1 MSHEINEL
9 SPNVHSYVGAR
20 VDAWHRLGVTL
31 EDTFDA
37 ETALQK
43 AHLAG
48 WNVRKTPLFTVD
60 ENGNQ
65 IVAESR
71 FATIYTNP
79 VTGENQYLGVVGSYY
94 EPIQNEKHID
104 LLNALV
110 DESGAHFDTA
120 GSLRSGRE
128 TFVSMKLPETMNVG
142 GQDPV
147 DLYLLALNSH
157 DGASAFRFLVTPVRV
172 VCANTQA
179 AAIRAAKSSF
189 SIRHVRGATGVI
201 AEAREA
207 LDLTFK
213 YVSEFEVEAER
224 LLGLSFSDREFDGFI
239 KELFDYEK
247 AETTRQFNTATEHV
261 EGASSLWH
269 SSATMEGITGTR
281 WGAYQA
287 VTEYTDHFMAVR
299 NTGYEENILR
309 ANRTAL
315 SGSVTRLKER
325 AFASLV

>member
-1 MSHEINEL
+1 
-9 SPNVHSYVGAR
+9 
-20 VDAWHRLGVTL
+20 
-31 EDTFDA
+31 
-37 ETALQK
+37 
-43 AHLAG
+43 
-48 WNVRKTPLFTVD
+48 VD
-60 ENGNQ
+60 ERGNT
-65 IVAESR
+65 IEAESR

-79 VTGENQYLGVVGSYY
+79 VTNENQYLGVVGSYY

-104 LLNALV
+104 LLDALV

-179 AAIRAAKSSF
+179 AAIRSAKSSF

-207 LDLTFK
+207 LELTFK
-213 YVSEFEVEAER
+213 YVSEFELEAER
-224 LLGLSFSDREFDGFI
+224 LIGMKFSNAEFDEYA
-239 KELFDYEK
+239 KALFEFDK
-247 AETTRQFNTATEHV
+247 AETTRQFNTVTEHV
-261 EGASSLWH
+261 EGVTSLWS
-269 SSATMEGITGTR
+269 SSATMAGITGTR

-287 VTEYTDHFMAVR
+287 VTEYTDHFMSVR
-299 NTGYEENILR
+299 NTGYDENILR

-315 SGSVTRLKER
+315 SGSVTRLKEK
-325 AFASLV
+325 AFAALV

>member
-9 SPNVHSYVGAR
+9 APGVHSYVGAR

-37 ETALQK
+37 QTALEK
-43 AHLAG
+43 AHLAN
-48 WNVRKTPLFTVD
+48 WNVRKTPLFTID
-60 ENGNQ
+60 ERGQKIQADN
-65 IVAESR
+65 R

-79 VTGENQYLGVVGSYY
+79 LTGENQYLGVVGSYY
-94 EPIQNEKHID
+94 EPIQNEKHVD

-128 TFVSMKLPETMNVG
+128 TFVSMKMPESINVG

-179 AAIRAAKSSF
+179 AAIRGAKSKF

-213 YVSEFEVEAER
+213 YVTEFEQEAER
-224 LLGLSFSDREFDGFI
+224 LLGLSFSDYEFDGFVRD
-239 KELFDYEK
+239 LFEVERAK
-247 AETTRQFNTATEHV
+247 TPRQFNTATEHV
-261 EGASSLWH
+261 EGVTALWRN
-269 SSATMEGITGTR
+269 SATMDGITGTR

-287 VTEYTDHFMAVR
+287 ITEYTDHYMAVR
-299 NTGYEENILR
+299 NTGYEESILR

-315 SGSVTRLKER
+315 SGSVSRIKEQ

>member
-9 SPNVHSYVGAR
+9 APGVHSFVSAR
-20 VDAWHRLGVTL
+20 EDAWHALGTTL
-31 EDTFDA
+31 EDVFDA
-37 ETALQK
+37 QTALEV
-43 AHLAG
+43 AHLAN
-48 WNVRKTPLFTVD
+48 WNVRKTPLFTID
-60 ENGNQ
+60 ENGER
-65 IVAESR
+65 IEAESR
-71 FATIYTNP
+71 YATIYTNP
-79 VTGENQYLGVVGSYY
+79 VTGKNQYLGVVGSYY
-94 EPIQNEKHID
+94 EPIQNEKHVD

-110 DESGAHFDTA
+110 DESGAHFETA

-142 GQDPV
+142 GEDPV

-179 AAIRAAKSSF
+179 AAIRGAKSTF

-213 YVSEFEVEAER
+213 YVSEFEIEAER
-224 LLGLSFSDREFDGFI
+224 MLG
-239 KELFDYEK
+239 KEL
-247 AETTRQFNTATEHV
+247 ETDEFQRIVENLFSVEEAKSVRQLNSAKTHVDGVMGLWRGSQTMQGIKGTA
-261 EGASSLWH
+261 
-269 SSATMEGITGTR
+269 
-281 WGAYQA
+281 WGGYQA
-287 VTEYTDHFMAVR
+287 VTEYTDHFMSVR
-299 NTGYEENILR
+299 NTGYDEKILR

-315 SGSVTRLKER
+315 SGSVTKIKER
-325 AFASLV
+325 AFAMMS